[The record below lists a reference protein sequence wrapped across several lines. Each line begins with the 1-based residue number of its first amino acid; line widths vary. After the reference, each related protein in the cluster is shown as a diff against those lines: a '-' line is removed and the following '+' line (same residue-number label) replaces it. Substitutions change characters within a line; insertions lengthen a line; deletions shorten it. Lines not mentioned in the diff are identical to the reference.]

1 MRLGVGI
8 VGAGVAAQAIHL
20 PALARLPGL
29 YRVVAVTDV
38 DAALAQVV
46 GARAGARA
54 VASVAELLAD
64 PEVDVV
70 AICSPPHT
78 HAAITLAACAAG
90 KAGVLCEKPMATT
103 AEDAAAMAAAAD
115 AAGIPLVV
123 GAMHCYDPAWLAVS
137 GAWEDFPGQVRT
149 VRSSIV
155 LPFNQRFEDWA
166 AELERPQG
174 APAPP
179 SAPGGEADTLRQ
191 RLLGLAIHD
200 LPLVRRFLPRWREL
214 EVVHA
219 ALLAPIGYLVLLAS
233 GDCLVELTG
242 LMHDHWQ
249 PDWEL
254 EVVSPHARLRVTFPP
269 SFVQAGSATARLAD
283 GPHGAVYGPY
293 EQDGYQ
299 AEWRHLAT
307 CVSGKTKP
315 AAASPG
321 AVQDLEFALA
331 VADAAAGFLGE
342 PR

>member
-1 MRLGVGI
+1 MTLGVGI

-20 PALARLPGL
+20 PTLACLPDL

-38 DAALAQVV
+38 DTELAQSVA
-46 GARAGARA
+46 ARAGARA

-64 PEVDVV
+64 AEVDVV
-70 AICSPPHT
+70 AICSPPRT
-78 HAAITLAACAAG
+78 HAAVTMAACAAG

-103 AEDAAAMAAAAD
+103 AEDAAAMTAAAG

-137 GAWEDFPGQVRT
+137 AAWDDFPGQVRT
-149 VRSSIV
+149 IRSSIV

-166 AELERPQG
+166 AELERP
-174 APAPP
+174 PA
-179 SAPGGEADTLRQ
+179 AAAAARDEADTLRQ

-200 LPLVRRFLPRWREL
+200 LPLVRRFLPRWRDL
-214 EVVHA
+214 AVVHA

-254 EVVSPHARLRVTFPP
+254 EAVSPHARLHVTFPP
-269 SFVQAGSATARLAD
+269 SYVHAGSATARLVN
-283 GPHGAVYGPY
+283 GPRGTVYGPY
-293 EQDGYQ
+293 GEDGYL
-299 AEWRHLAT
+299 AEWRHLAACARGET
-307 CVSGKTKP
+307 RP

-321 AVQDLEFALA
+321 AVEDLEFALT

>member
-1 MRLGVGI
+1 MSLGVGI

-20 PALARLPGL
+20 PTLACLPDL

-38 DAALAQVV
+38 DAGLAQLVA
-46 GARAGARA
+46 ARAGARA
-54 VASVAELLAD
+54 AASVAELLAD
-64 PEVDVV
+64 AEVDVV

-78 HAAITLAACAAG
+78 HAAVTVAACAAG

-115 AAGIPLVV
+115 TSGIPLVV
-123 GAMHCYDPAWLAVS
+123 GAMHCYDPAWLAVAR
-137 GAWEDFPGQVRT
+137 AWDDFPDQVRT

-155 LPFNQRFEDWA
+155 LPFNQRFENWA
-166 AELERPQG
+166 AELQRPQAA
-174 APAPP
+174 APAAAL
-179 SAPGGEADTLRQ
+179 SEADTLRQ

-200 LPLVRRFLPRWREL
+200 LPLVRRFLPRWRDV

-219 ALLAPIGYLVLLAS
+219 ALLAPIGYLVLLTS
-233 GDCLVELTG
+233 GGSLVELTG

-254 EVVSPHARLRVTFPP
+254 EAASPRARLHVTFPP
-269 SFVQAGSATARLAD
+269 SYVQAGSATAQLAN
-283 GPHGAVYGPY
+283 GASGTTYGPY
-293 EQDGYQ
+293 DQDGYQ
-299 AEWRHLAT
+299 AEWRHLAACARGET
-307 CVSGKTKP
+307 EP

-331 VADAAAGFLGE
+331 VADGAAGFLRE